1 MQPSKLA
8 KRLLWLAVIVAALG
22 IYMCGLGGA
31 PFVGADEPRYA
42 QVAREMFARG
52 DWVTPTLNGR
62 NWFEKPALTYWS
74 SMLGYV
80 LFGVSEWSARLGAA
94 LAGVL
99 TVLLIGWAAGRVE
112 TTVGAGLTET
122 GAGDKGNV
130 AYAGSVERDA
140 KGGALDAAVGAG
152 SNAHW
157 LRVAC
162 AASLA
167 SSAGMIAFTHA
178 VNFDIFV
185 TMTITLA
192 LTCFFVAELGLEDRQ
207 RRWLMAGFYAGIGAS
222 LLAKGLIGIV
232 LPCGVVGLYC
242 ILRGRWPGVRR
253 LELWGWLVALLVAA
267 TWYAPVLRA
276 HGWGFVDEFIIQHH
290 FARYVSNKYHHPQPF
305 YYYPPVLAAFALP
318 WTAFVIAALL
328 DAARH
333 WRARGAD
340 DPVIMLRVFALAWTI
355 VPVAFFSLSGSKL
368 PGYVL
373 PALPGAALLAGERI
387 TAYLRGSSSAR
398 GMHATGVLLTLLA
411 LAGFALAWRTQE
423 LNAWCPWLIAVP
435 AAVAGL
441 LAALLA
447 ARARGWSVFAV
458 AGGMFISVPLI
469 ASCALAP
476 LARRESVRDLL
487 QAAARRG
494 YANAP
499 VYGLHTIE
507 RTAEFYAAG
516 RLAYEAQGSD
526 PQNLE
531 GAWEVARAARE
542 RGATLLV
549 LVPVE
554 YVYQLSGAIDL
565 NAEVI
570 GNNGAVALVAVK
582 SADAS
587 PP

>member
-8 KRLLWLAVIVAALG
+8 KRLLWPSIIVAALG
-22 IYMCGLGGA
+22 VYVCGLGGA

-42 QVAREMFARG
+42 QVAREMYARG
-52 DWVTPTLNGR
+52 DWVTPTLDGR

-74 SMLGYV
+74 SMLGYK
-80 LFGVSEWSARLGAA
+80 LFGISEWSARVGAA

-112 TTVGAGLTET
+112 MASAVHRTDMGAGGRNDATH
-122 GAGDKGNV
+122 
-130 AYAGSVERDA
+130 AGSDEGDA
-140 KGGALDAAVGAG
+140 EGAMLDATVIAT
-152 SNAHW
+152 SNANW

-192 LTCFFVAELGLEDRQ
+192 LTCFFVAELSVDDRG

-232 LPCGVVGLYC
+232 LPCGVVGLYFV
-242 ILRGRWPGVRR
+242 LRGRWPGVRR
-253 LELWGWLVALLVAA
+253 LELWGWLVALIVAA

-276 HGWGFVDEFIIQHH
+276 HGWAFVDEFIIQHH

-305 YYYPPVLAAFALP
+305 YYYPPVLAALALP
-318 WTAFVIAALL
+318 WTACVVAALL
-328 DAARH
+328 DAGRH

-340 DPVIMLRVFALAWTI
+340 DPINRLRVFALAWTI

-373 PALPGAALLAGERI
+373 PALPGVALLAGERLA
-387 TAYLRGSSSAR
+387 AYLREASGAR
-398 GMHATGVLLTLLA
+398 SMRATGALLA
-411 LAGFALAWRTQE
+411 LLAAVGFVLAWRTHE
-423 LNAWCPWLIAVP
+423 LNAWCWWLIAAP
-435 AAVAGL
+435 A
-441 LAALLA
+441 
-447 ARARGWSVFAV
+447 AV
-458 AGGMFISVPLI
+458 AGGMFVSVPLI

-487 QAAARRG
+487 AAAARRG
-494 YANAP
+494 YADAP

-516 RLAYEAQGSD
+516 RLAYETQGSD

-531 GAWEVARAARE
+531 GALEVAQAARE

-549 LVPVE
+549 IVPVE
-554 YVYQLSGAIDL
+554 YVYQLTGAVDL
-565 NAEVI
+565 TAEVI
-570 GNNGAVALVAVK
+570 DDNGAVALVAVK

-587 PP
+587 LP